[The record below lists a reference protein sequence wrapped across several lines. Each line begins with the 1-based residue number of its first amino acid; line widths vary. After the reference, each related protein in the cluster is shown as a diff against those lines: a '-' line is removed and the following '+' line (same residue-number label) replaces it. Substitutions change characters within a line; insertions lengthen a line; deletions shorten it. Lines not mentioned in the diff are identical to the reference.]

1 MKRKLYNLYI
11 NYEMSIQELL
21 DIIKEKSLDDDNI
34 VLLNTTFIPNEI
46 IAKLMLTFNNKIN
59 FINQNNDL
67 IEKITP
73 SLLHSYKYCIISDI
87 KDNYKLRD
95 FYSITELNDNNT
107 VKWGE

>member
-34 VLLNTTFIPNEI
+34 VLLNITFIPNEI

-59 FINQNNDL
+59 FINQNNDS
-67 IEKITP
+67 IEKIIP
-73 SLLHSYKYCIISDI
+73 SLLQTYKYCILSNIN
-87 KDNYKLRD
+87 DNYKLID
-95 FYSITELNDNNT
+95 FNKATNIDNNIIN
-107 VKWGE
+107 WS